1 MEVVHQSKVTSALV
15 VAAQNYFICLNSRC
29 TGGHSAELV
38 GLSKLTF
45 ALVVAVQLVG
55 LSKLMFALMVAAQS

>member
-45 ALVVAVQLVG
+45 ALVVAAQLVG
-55 LSKLMFALMVAAQS
+55 QSKLTFELMATVQI